1 MMVVREDRGA
11 IAVLRMAHG
20 RANALDPE
28 ILGALSAAL
37 EAATDASA
45 VVLTGSGPMFSAGVD
60 LKRLAVA
67 GPDYPGALIP
77 ALVDAFARLFYHPR
91 PVVAAVNGH
100 AVAGG
105 CVLACA
111 ADRRVAA
118 RGGAR
123 LGVTELLVGVP
134 FPAIALEI
142 MRGVLPARHL
152 AEMIYG
158 GRTLGVE
165 DALARGLV
173 DAAIEPGALL
183 DAAVA
188 EAEALAAIPAASFT
202 LTKAQLRQPTRDFLA
217 RHAARIDD
225 EALAC
230 WSAPPAQAAIRR
242 YVEKTLAGGRR

>member
-1 MMVVREDRGA
+1 
-11 IAVLRMAHG
+11 
-20 RANALDPE
+20 
-28 ILGALSAAL
+28 
-37 EAATDASA
+37 
-45 VVLTGSGPMFSAGVD
+45 
-60 LKRLAVA
+60 
-67 GPDYPGALIP
+67 
-77 ALVDAFARLFYHPR
+77 
-91 PVVAAVNGH
+91 
-100 AVAGG
+100 
-105 CVLACA
+105 
-111 ADRRVAA
+111 
-118 RGGAR
+118 
-123 LGVTELLVGVP
+123 VP